1 MARGATPVTVSFAL
15 ANYNGAY
22 PNVDKLY
29 ENLVVNATQV
39 SSVTL
44 PGLDQATALGHSK
57 QNGGNGYQVWMVD
70 PNSPP
75 PHNGNHYAESKSFR
89 IVAPGAGNSC

>member
-57 QNGGNGYQVWMVD
+57 QNGG
-70 PNSPP
+70 
-75 PHNGNHYAESKSFR
+75 
-89 IVAPGAGNSC
+89 